1 MQKPSKSDL
10 VNTRN
15 FRHIFKESDKDR
27 MYNRLKR
34 QDLMEAE
41 EMRKWENAMKLT
53 LSFAFFFHL
62 KKKIINVLT
71 DPYRV
76 RKKREC
82 FWRLKCSG
90 WAIGPECLE
99 QSCCSRVVYTLY
111 GRDF

>member
-41 EMRKWENAMKLT
+41 EMRK
-53 LSFAFFFHL
+53 
-62 KKKIINVLT
+62 
-71 DPYRV
+71 
-76 RKKREC
+76 
-82 FWRLKCSG
+82 
-90 WAIGPECLE
+90 
-99 QSCCSRVVYTLY
+99 
-111 GRDF
+111 